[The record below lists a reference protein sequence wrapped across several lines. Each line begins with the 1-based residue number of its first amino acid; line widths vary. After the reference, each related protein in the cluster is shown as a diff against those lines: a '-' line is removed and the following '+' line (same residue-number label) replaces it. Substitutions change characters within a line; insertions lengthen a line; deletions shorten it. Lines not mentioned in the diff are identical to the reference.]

1 MNQSVQIEG
10 FCTLGRFIDEGPQT
24 IFGDQFVASIS
35 DLLSFHRLL
44 THGPYDYNV
53 ARTLGVNYIWDIP
66 SPR

>member
-1 MNQSVQIEG
+1 MNHSVQIEG
-10 FCTLGRFIDEGPQT
+10 FCTLGRFIDEGSQT

-35 DLLSFHRLL
+35 DLPSFNRLL
-44 THGPYDYNV
+44 TRGPCDYNV